1 MKVAYAGE
9 PGAFGEEAAHLLPDA
24 EPLPCP
30 SFAAVFEAVER
41 GEAERGVVPLH
52 NSRAGMVE
60 EVVKLLARSHLQ
72 VSDRLALRVRQ
83 SLLALP
89 GVRLE
94 EIRRVA
100 SHPQALA
107 QCSEFLQR
115 HGWEPVARGTTSGAA
130 RQLAEEGDRSCAVVA
145 RAAAAEIYGLVV
157 LAEGIEDDPDNT
169 TRFAVIRRSR
179 VERPLE

>member
-9 PGAFGEEAAHLLPDA
+9 PGAFGEEAALLLPDA

-30 SFAAVFEAVER
+30 SFAAVFEAVTSGR
-41 GEAERGVVPLH
+41 ADRGVVPLH

-60 EVVKLLARSHLQ
+60 EVVRLLAKSSLQ
-72 VSDRLALRVRQ
+72 VEDRVALRVRQ
-83 SLLALP
+83 ALLALP

-94 EIRRVA
+94 DIRRVA

-107 QCSEFLQR
+107 QCSTLVQK

-130 RQLAEEGDRSCAVVA
+130 RQLSEERDATCAVIA
-145 RAAAAEIYGLVV
+145 SAATAGLYGLNV
-157 LAEGIEDDPDNT
+157 LAEGIEDDPENT
-169 TRFAVIRRSR
+169 TRFAVLRR
-179 VERPLE
+179 LG

>member
-9 PGAFGEEAAHLLPDA
+9 PGAFGEEAARMLPDA
-24 EPLPCP
+24 EPLACP

-60 EVVKLLARSHLQ
+60 EVVRLLARSRLQ

-83 SLLALP
+83 ALLALP
-89 GVRLE
+89 GVRLQD
-94 EIRRVA
+94 IRRVA

-107 QCSEFLQR
+107 QCSGFLQQ

-130 RQLAEEGDRSCAVVA
+130 RQLAEEGDRSCAVIA
-145 RAAAAEIYGLVV
+145 RAAAAEIYGLVL
-157 LAEGIEDDPDNT
+157 LAQGIEDDADNT
-169 TRFAVIRRSR
+169 TRFAVIRR
-179 VERPLE
+179 LG

>member
-9 PGAFGEEAAHLLPDA
+9 PGAFGEEAALLLPDA

-30 SFAAVFEAVER
+30 SFAAVFEAVTSGR
-41 GEAERGVVPLH
+41 ADRGVVPLH

-60 EVVKLLARSHLQ
+60 EVVRLLAKSNLQ
-72 VSDRLALRVRQ
+72 VEDRVALRVRQ
-83 SLLALP
+83 ALLALP

-94 EIRRVA
+94 DIRQVA

-107 QCSEFLQR
+107 QCSTLVQK

-130 RQLAEEGDRSCAVVA
+130 RQLSEERDATCAVIA
-145 RAAAAEIYGLVV
+145 SATTAKLYGLNV
-157 LAEGIEDDPDNT
+157 LAAGIEDDPENT
-169 TRFAVIRRSR
+169 TRFAVLRR
-179 VERPLE
+179 LE

>member
-9 PGAFGEEAAHLLPDA
+9 PGAFGEEAARMLPDA
-24 EPLPCP
+24 EPVPCA
-30 SFAAVFEAVER
+30 SFAAVFATVE
-41 GEAERGVVPLH
+41 GGIAERGVVPLH

-60 EVVKLLARSHLQ
+60 DVVKLLAKSRLQ

-83 SLLALP
+83 ALLALP

-94 EIRRVA
+94 DIRRVA

-107 QCSEFLQR
+107 QCSGFLQR
-115 HGWEPVARGTTSGAA
+115 YRWEQVARSTTSGAA

-157 LAEGIEDDPDNT
+157 LAGGIEDDADNT
-169 TRFAVIRRSR
+169 TRFAVIRR
-179 VERPLE
+179 PG

>member
-9 PGAFGEEAAHLLPDA
+9 PGAFGEEAARLLPGA

-60 EVVKLLARSHLQ
+60 EVVKLVARSQLQ
-72 VSDRLALRVRQ
+72 VADRLALRVRQ
-83 SLLALP
+83 ALLALP

-94 EIRRVA
+94 DIRSVA

-107 QCSEFLQR
+107 QCSKLLQR
-115 HGWEPVARGTTSGAA
+115 HGWQLVARGTTSGAA
-130 RQLAEEGDRSCAVVA
+130 RQLAEERDTTCAVVA
-145 RAAAAEIYGLVV
+145 SARAGGLYGLAV
-157 LAEGIEDDPDNT
+157 LADGIEDDPENT
-169 TRFAVIRRSR
+169 TRFAVLRR
-179 VERPLE
+179 VG

>member
-9 PGAFGEEAAHLLPDA
+9 PGAFGEEAARMLPDA

-30 SFAAVFEAVER
+30 SFAAVFEAVEK

-83 SLLALP
+83 ALLALP

-94 EIRRVA
+94 DVRRVA

-107 QCSEFLQR
+107 QCSGFLQQ
-115 HGWEPVARGTTSGAA
+115 HGWEFVPRGTTSGAA
-130 RQLAEEGDRSCAVVA
+130 RQLSEERDASCAVVA
-145 RAAAAEIYGLVV
+145 SERTAALYGLQV
-157 LAEGIEDDPDNT
+157 LADSIEDDPGNT
-169 TRFAVIRRSR
+169 TRFAVLRRL
-179 VERPLE
+179 P